1 MEESMAMKQKKY
13 SKLLKTWRVV
23 KLTTLNWCTGQV
35 IMSILTLLGLDPYLV
50 TAIYLKLING
60 SIGINVEKLKL
71 KEFKNKIDSL
81 KRKKAKKQPYK
92 INKKDALE
100 NTGALYNGLN
110 IIVDAFKNRIIE
122 NKYRPE
128 IDVDIFDPTPDSNIY
143 ESHGLTKK
151 EMQMFIKVFAYKN
164 PVEFR

>member
-50 TAIYLKLING
+50 TAIYLKLINE
-60 SIGINVEKLKL
+60 SIGINAEKLKL

-110 IIVDAFKNRIIE
+110 IIVDAFKNRIFE
-122 NKYRPE
+122 SRYRPE
-128 IDVDIFDPTPDSNIY
+128 IDVDIIDPTPDSNIY